1 MTKARHIHFF
11 ILLGLATVL
20 FIYLLKPF
28 FFPLF
33 WATVIAGVVSPLY
46 KRLNAKLNRPNVSAL
61 IILLMITFIII
72 LPAGV
77 IGSLLISESLQI
89 YDDLNRDSSYP
100 EESLRKIMNVIKYNP
115 YLDRLKINEVFWT
128 EKFSEIARGIAGYIF
143 VHIRS
148 LTQNTLIF
156 IVKFAIMFYALFF
169 FVRDGDK
176 FLRMLLRFLPLED
189 DRGEMLYKRFAD
201 TTRAA
206 LKATLIIGG
215 LQGILGGLVFLV
227 AGIEG
232 ALFWGIV
239 MVVSS
244 LVPSIGCS
252 IIWVPAG
259 IIMLLTGHTWE
270 GILIL
275 ISGVVVISTV
285 DNLLRPALIGRDVQ
299 LHPLLIFLSS
309 LGGIALF
316 GISGFVIGPII
327 TSLFLASWEMYDHFY
342 RDKEP

>member
-215 LQGILGGLVFLV
+215 LQGILGVNIRLTRQGAHNICLK
-227 AGIEG
+227 AGVRG
-232 ALFWGIV
+232 
-239 MVVSS
+239 
-244 LVPSIGCS
+244 
-252 IIWVPAG
+252 
-259 IIMLLTGHTWE
+259 
-270 GILIL
+270 
-275 ISGVVVISTV
+275 
-285 DNLLRPALIGRDVQ
+285 
-299 LHPLLIFLSS
+299 
-309 LGGIALF
+309 
-316 GISGFVIGPII
+316 
-327 TSLFLASWEMYDHFY
+327 
-342 RDKEP
+342 

>member
-1 MTKARHIHFF
+1 MTKVRPILFF
-11 ILLGLATVL
+11 IFLGLGTLL
-20 FIYLLKPF
+20 FVYLLKPF

-33 WATVIAGVVSPLY
+33 WAAVIAGLFNPLY
-46 KRLNAKLNRPNVSAL
+46 KRLNAKLRHPNISTTM
-61 IILLMITFIII
+61 IILMITLIII
-72 LPAGV
+72 LPAS
-77 IGSLLISESLQI
+77 ILGSLLISESLQI
-89 YDDLNRDSSYP
+89 YDAWGRDSSHI
-100 EESLRKIMNVIKYNP
+100 EKSILKIIDVIRYHP
-115 YLDRLKINEVFWT
+115 YLDRLKIDEDFLT
-128 EKFSEIARGIAGYIF
+128 EKFSEIVRGIAHYIF
-143 VHIRS
+143 VQMRS
-148 LTQNTLIF
+148 LTQNTLVF
-156 IVKFAIMFYALFF
+156 IVKFVVMFYILFF
-169 FVRDGDK
+169 FVREGDR
-176 FLRMLLRFLPLED
+176 FLRIVKRFFPLENNM
-189 DRGEMLYKRFAD
+189 GEMFYERFTV
-201 TTRAA
+201 TTRAT

-215 LQGILGGLVFLV
+215 LQGTLGGLVFFV

-232 ALFWGIV
+232 ALIWGIV
-239 MVVSS
+239 MVFFS
-244 LVPSIGCS
+244 LLPGVGCS
-252 IIWVPAG
+252 IIWAPAG